1 VISFLAYTFDS
12 TTSVITITL
21 PNSSS
26 AVLGTYVIDA
36 VFSSPGVHTFS
47 LGLTLTVFDGCATST
62 FPSAPVLSPASFTYL
77 IGQGD

>member
-1 VISFLAYTFDS
+1 
-12 TTSVITITL
+12 
-21 PNSSS
+21 
-26 AVLGTYVIDA
+26 LGTYVIDA
-36 VFSSPGVHTFS
+36 VFSSPGAQTFS